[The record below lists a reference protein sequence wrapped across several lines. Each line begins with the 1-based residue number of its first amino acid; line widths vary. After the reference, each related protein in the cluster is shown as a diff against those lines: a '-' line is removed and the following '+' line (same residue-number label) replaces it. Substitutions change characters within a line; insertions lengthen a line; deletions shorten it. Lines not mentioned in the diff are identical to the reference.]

1 MLSFWNREAIE
12 IEVVNMLEDYLGRV
26 MYPLDIDALAAE
38 MGGVLHALSRSENI
52 RRLSGNERVDR
63 RVHFAHA

>member
-26 MYPLDIDALAAE
+26 MYPLDVDALAAE
-38 MGGVLHALSRSENI
+38 MGFPSRLIAI
-52 RRLSGNERVDR
+52 RE
-63 RVHFAHA
+63 HTKAIWQ